1 MIQAKKVQKST
12 ETEDMAE
19 TAERIVTTIVP
30 GEAEGIR
37 LDQYLTGRFT
47 YRSRTAWQKSIK
59 SGSILLNGRKTSASR
74 LLHAG
79 ETISLVLK
87 GEELEEPPVR
97 TDYRI
102 LLETP
107 NFLAVDKPGNLPVHP
122 SGGYFNHT
130 LQRLLIPDH
139 GVVHPVNRLD
149 RETSGIVLFAK
160 TGQDARKLAELFD
173 RNEIHKS
180 YCSIVFGKFPDE
192 LNATGFLES
201 DPVSPIAKKRRFV
214 TTPTTPDAESCSTF
228 FRCLKREQGFS
239 LIRCEPVTGRLHQIR
254 ATLCSLGYPLAGDK
268 MYGPDDTIFLRFI
281 EDKMTNQDHALLR
294 MDRQALHASSLRFV
308 SPFDGRETE
317 IISPVPED
325 FFLLPDGRE

>member
-79 ETISLVLK
+79 ETISLILK

-180 YCSIVFGKFPDE
+180 YCSIVFGNFPDE
-192 LNATGFLES
+192 LDATGFLES

-214 TTPTTPDAESCSTF
+214 TTPTTPDAEQCSTF
-228 FRCLKREQGFS
+228 FQCLKREQGFS

-281 EDKMTNQDHALLR
+281 EDKMTDQDHALLR
-294 MDRQALHASSLRFV
+294 MDRQALHASKLRFV

>member
-160 TGQDARKLAELFD
+160 TGQDARQLAELFD

-180 YCSIVFGKFPDE
+180 YCSIVFGNFPDE
-192 LNATGFLES
+192 LDATGFLES

-214 TTPTTPDAESCSTF
+214 TTPTTPDAEQCSTF
-228 FRCLKREQGFS
+228 FQCLKREQGFS

-281 EDKMTNQDHALLR
+281 EDKMTDQDHALLR
-294 MDRQALHASSLRFV
+294 MDRQALHASRLRFV

-325 FFLLPDGRE
+325 FFLLPDGKE

>member
-79 ETISLVLK
+79 ETIALVLK

-160 TGQDARKLAELFD
+160 TGQDARQLAELFD

-180 YCSIVFGKFPDE
+180 YCSIVFGNFPDE

-214 TTPTTPDAESCSTF
+214 TTPTTPDAEQCSTF
-228 FRCLKREQGFS
+228 FQCLKREQGFS

-281 EDKMTNQDHALLR
+281 EDKMTDQDHALLR
-294 MDRQALHASSLRFV
+294 MDRQALHASRLRFV

-325 FFLLPDGRE
+325 FFLLPDGKE

>member
-79 ETISLVLK
+79 ETISLILK
-87 GEELEEPPVR
+87 GDELEEPPVR

-180 YCSIVFGKFPDE
+180 YCSIVFGNFPDE
-192 LNATGFLES
+192 LNAAGFLES
-201 DPVSPIAKKRRFV
+201 DPVSSIAKKRRFV
-214 TTPTTPDAESCSTF
+214 TSPTTPDAESCSTF

-281 EDKMTNQDHALLR
+281 EDKMTDQDHALLR

-325 FFLLPDGRE
+325 FFLLPDGKE

>member
-12 ETEDMAE
+12 ETETMTE
-19 TAERIVTTIVP
+19 TAERIATTIVP

-180 YCSIVFGKFPDE
+180 YCSIVFGNFPDE

-214 TTPTTPDAESCSTF
+214 TTPTTPDAEQCSTF

-239 LIRCEPVTGRLHQIR
+239 LIQCEPVTGRLHQIR

-281 EDKMTNQDHALLR
+281 EDKMTDQDHALLR
-294 MDRQALHASSLRFV
+294 MDRQALHASRLRFV
-308 SPFDGRETE
+308 SPFDGGEME

>member
-160 TGQDARKLAELFD
+160 TGQDARQLAELFD

-180 YCSIVFGKFPDE
+180 YGSMVFGNFPDE

-214 TTPTTPDAESCSTF
+214 TTPTTPDAEQCSTF
-228 FRCLKREQGFS
+228 FQCLKREQGFS

-281 EDKMTNQDHALLR
+281 EDKMTDQDHALLR

-325 FFLLPDGRE
+325 FFLLPDGKE

>member
-1 MIQAKKVQKST
+1 MKQPKKVQKST
-12 ETEDMAE
+12 ETTDMSE
-19 TAERIVTTIVP
+19 TAERIVTTMVP

-59 SGSILLNGRKTSASR
+59 SGSILLNGRKTVASR
-74 LLHAG
+74 QLHAG

-87 GEELEEPPVR
+87 GDELEEPPVR

-139 GVVHPVNRLD
+139 GMVHPVNRLD

-160 TGQDARKLAELFD
+160 SGQDARKLAELFD
-173 RNEIHKS
+173 RNEIHKT
-180 YCSIVFGKFPDE
+180 YCSIVYGDFPDE
-192 LNATGFLES
+192 LEATGYLES
-201 DPVSPIAKKRRFV
+201 DPASPIAKKRRFV
-214 TTPTTPDAESCSTF
+214 TAPTTPDAEQCSTF

-239 LIRCEPVTGRLHQIR
+239 LIQCEPVTGRLHQIR

-268 MYGPDDTIFLRFI
+268 MYGPDDTVFLRFI
-281 EDKMTNQDHALLR
+281 EDKMTERDHALLR
-294 MDRQALHASSLRFV
+294 MERQALHACSLRFI
-308 SPFDGRETE
+308 SPFDGQETE

-325 FFLLPDGRE
+325 FFLSPAGKA

>member
-79 ETISLVLK
+79 ETIALVLK

-130 LQRLLIPDH
+130 LQRLLITDH

-160 TGQDARKLAELFD
+160 TGQDARQLAELFD

-180 YCSIVFGKFPDE
+180 YCSIVFGNFPDE

-214 TTPTTPDAESCSTF
+214 TTPTTPDAEQCSTF
-228 FRCLKREQGFS
+228 FQCLKREQGFS

-281 EDKMTNQDHALLR
+281 EDKMTDQDHALLR
-294 MDRQALHASSLRFV
+294 MDRQALHASRLRFV

-325 FFLLPDGRE
+325 FFLLPDGKE

>member
-1 MIQAKKVQKST
+1 MEQRKKVQKST
-12 ETEDMAE
+12 GIQRMSETE
-19 TAERIVTTIVP
+19 ERIVTTTVP

-139 GVVHPVNRLD
+139 GIVHPVNRID

-180 YCSIVFGKFPDE
+180 YCSIVFGDFPDE
-192 LNATGFLES
+192 LEATSYLES
-201 DPVSPIAKKRRFV
+201 DPASPIEKKRRYV
-214 TTPTTPDAESCSTF
+214 ITPTTPDAEQCSTF

-239 LIRCEPVTGRLHQIR
+239 LIQCEPVTGRLHQIR

-281 EDKMTNQDHALLR
+281 EDKMTEQDRTLLR
-294 MDRQALHASSLRFV
+294 MDRQALHAFSLRFN
-308 SPFDGRETE
+308 SPFDGQATE
-317 IISPVPED
+317 IISPVPGD
-325 FFLLPDGRE
+325 FFLL

>member
-160 TGQDARKLAELFD
+160 TGQDARQLAELFD

-180 YCSIVFGKFPDE
+180 YCSIVFGNFPDE

-214 TTPTTPDAESCSTF
+214 TTPTTPDAEQCSTF
-228 FRCLKREQGFS
+228 FQCLKREQGFS

-294 MDRQALHASSLRFV
+294 MDRQALHASRLRFV
-308 SPFDGRETE
+308 SPFDGRETA

>member
-1 MIQAKKVQKST
+1 M
-12 ETEDMAE
+12 
-19 TAERIVTTIVP
+19 ERIIKTGVTWD
-30 GEAEGIR
+30 AEG
-37 LDQYLTGRFT
+37 LTLANYLAGRFT
-47 YRSRTAWQKSIK
+47 YRSLQEWEERI
-59 SGSILLNGRKTSASR
+59 
-74 LLHAG
+74 
-79 ETISLVLK
+79 VK
-87 GEELEEPPVR
+87 GELTVNGSRVDGSYILKLHDVIEYRPGDIEEPPAEL
-97 TDYRI
+97 DYKI
-102 LLETP
+102 VFEDDTLLII
-107 NFLAVDKPGNLPVHP
+107 NKPGNLCVHP
-122 SGGYFNHT
+122 SGPYFKHT
-130 LQRLLIPDH
+130 LWYLLKERFGDIH
-139 GVVHPVNRLD
+139 LVNRLD

>member
-173 RNEIHKS
+173 CNKIHKS
-180 YCSIVFGKFPDE
+180 YCSIVFGNFPDE
-192 LNATGFLES
+192 LDATGFLES
-201 DPVSPIAKKRRFV
+201 DPGSPIAKKRRFV
-214 TTPTTPDAESCSTF
+214 TTPTTPDAEQCSTF

-281 EDKMTNQDHALLR
+281 EDKMTDQDHALLR

-325 FFLLPDGRE
+325 FFLLPDGKE

>member
-79 ETISLVLK
+79 ETIALVLK

-160 TGQDARKLAELFD
+160 TGQDARQLAELFD

-180 YCSIVFGKFPDE
+180 YCSIVFGNFPDE

-214 TTPTTPDAESCSTF
+214 TTPTTPDAEQCSTF

-281 EDKMTNQDHALLR
+281 EDKMTDQDHTLLR
-294 MDRQALHASSLRFV
+294 MDRQALHASRLRFV